1 MPAKAEL
8 GGVLARIRASHR
20 WTLAEVARRSG
31 LSISTLSKVERGQL
45 SLTYDKLLMLA
56 NGLDVDI
63 AVLFGAESVI
73 PAQGEAASP
82 SGRRS
87 INRSEAGTLVETDR
101 YSQTYLCTDLRDKK
115 FVPMLGDVKAR
126 SLAEFGP
133 LTSHSGDE
141 FVYVLEGV
149 LELHTEVYAPLRL
162 VAGESVYFDSQMR
175 HGYINGGGG
184 VCRTL
189 CVCSAPEQMLL
200 EITGPPTV
208 RLPVVPVGNSG
219 QRRRA

>member
-8 GGVLARIRASHR
+8 GAVLARIRASHK

-56 NGLDVDI
+56 KGLDVDI
-63 AVLFGAESVI
+63 AVLFGAESTT
-73 PAQGEAASP
+73 ATLGEPVSL

-87 INRSEAGTLVETDR
+87 INRSEAGALVETDR

-162 VAGESVYFDSQMR
+162 VAGESVYFDSQMP

-184 VCRTL
+184 ICRTL
-189 CVCSAPEQMLL
+189 CICSSPEQMLF
-200 EITGPPTV
+200 EITGQPTV
-208 RLPVVPVGNSG
+208 RLPAGSVGKGG